1 MTNLLKQLKPHSKNL
16 VPDAIAGFTNAVVN
30 IPDAIAA
37 AILAGVNPTYAF
49 NAVMVGTPVGALF
62 TSSEFMSLG
71 PTSATMIIVGS
82 ALVGYSA
89 DTVLSAI
96 VTLSILVGIFMLILG
111 LLKLGSITR
120 FISNAVMVG
129 FMTGLAV
136 LIILGQ
142 LGDFT
147 GFESN
152 ESGKLAQTIDL
163 LLHPTEIDP
172 QTTAMGLLTLLVI
185 ILFARTRARNFSLVL
200 ALLIT
205 SALVLILG
213 WDSVETVGDLG
224 EISGGLP
231 DLSLPS
237 LSLVLDL
244 IPTAIAVGFIGLI
257 QAAGVSQGI
266 PNPDGKYPNP
276 SRDFSGQGIANIA
289 TGFLSGLPVGG
300 SLGGTS
306 VVMGAGARSRWANI
320 FTGVFFAILILL
332 FGSLV
337 DLAAMPAVAAILI
350 FVGYEIIDPE
360 EIAQVRD
367 TNWAARL
374 VMIFTFIM
382 TLVLPVQT
390 AVLLAVVLSF
400 LIHIIVTAPQ
410 VRVMQLALDEA
421 GYFEEREPPDEIPGN
436 KATLLTIYG
445 GKFFAAAYKM
455 EEELPSTGKI
465 QRAVVILRL
474 RGKYNIGST
483 FIEVLQRYSSALSK
497 NGGKLMLSG
506 VSENVDDQLSKTEM
520 IELLGE
526 QNIYPESSK
535 LLYSSKQALKAANDW
550 LVERQARETG

>member
-129 FMTGLAV
+129 FLTGLAV

-421 GYFEEREPPDEIPGN
+421 GYFEERESPDEIPGN
-436 KATLLTIYG
+436 KATLLNIYG

-506 VSENVDDQLSKTEM
+506 VSENVYDQLSKTEM

>member
-1 MTNLLKQLKPHSKNL
+1 MTNLLKQLKPRSKNL

-129 FMTGLAV
+129 FLTGLAV

-421 GYFEEREPPDEIPGN
+421 GNFEEREPPDEIPGN

-506 VSENVDDQLSKTEM
+506 VSENVYDQLSKTEM

>member
-1 MTNLLKQLKPHSKNL
+1 MTNLLKQLKPRSKNL

-421 GYFEEREPPDEIPGN
+421 GYFEERESPDEIPGN

-506 VSENVDDQLSKTEM
+506 VSENVYDQLSKTEM

>member
-1 MTNLLKQLKPHSKNL
+1 MTNLLKQLKPRSKNL

-129 FMTGLAV
+129 FLTGLAV

-421 GYFEEREPPDEIPGN
+421 GYFEERESPDEIPGN

-506 VSENVDDQLSKTEM
+506 VSENVYDQLSKTEM

>member
-1 MTNLLKQLKPHSKNL
+1 MTNLLKQLKPRSKNL

-129 FMTGLAV
+129 FLTGLAV

-390 AVLLAVVLSF
+390 AVLLAFVLSF

-421 GYFEEREPPDEIPGN
+421 GYFEERESPDEIPGN

-465 QRAVVILRL
+465 KRAVVILRL

-506 VSENVDDQLSKTEM
+506 VSENVYDQLSKTEM

>member
-1 MTNLLKQLKPHSKNL
+1 MTNLLKQLKPRSKNL
-16 VPDAIAGFTNAVVN
+16 APDAIAGFTNAVVN

-129 FMTGLAV
+129 FLTGLAV

-185 ILFARTRARNFSLVL
+185 ILFARTRARSFSLVL

-266 PNPDGKYPNP
+266 PNPDGRYPNP

-306 VVMGAGARSRWANI
+306 VVMGAGARSRWSNI

-360 EIAQVRD
+360 EIAQVKD
-367 TNWAARL
+367 TNWTARL

-410 VRVMQLALDEA
+410 VRVLQLALDEA
-421 GYFEEREPPDEIPGN
+421 GNIEEREPPDEIPGN

-455 EEELPSTGKI
+455 EEELPSTGKA

-506 VSENVDDQLSKTEM
+506 VSENVYDQLFKTEM

-535 LLYSSKQALKAANDW
+535 LLYSSKQALKAANHW
-550 LVERQARETG
+550 LAEHQARETG